1 MFIYLFFA
9 VYFVLSVSFNY
20 SSQSVSVYVAVCN
33 TLIIHITM
41 LVATDIFV
49 YSSQRFSDR
58 LYLSADHEHNK
69 YASNNTKNQRVH
81 A

>member
-1 MFIYLFFA
+1 
-9 VYFVLSVSFNY
+9 
-20 SSQSVSVYVAVCN
+20 
-33 TLIIHITM
+33 M